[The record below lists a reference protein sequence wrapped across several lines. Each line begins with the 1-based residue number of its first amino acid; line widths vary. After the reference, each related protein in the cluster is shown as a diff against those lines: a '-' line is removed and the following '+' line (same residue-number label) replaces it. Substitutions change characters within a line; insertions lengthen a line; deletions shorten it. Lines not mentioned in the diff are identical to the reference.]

1 MMYTMNKKKR
11 LKIVKLGV
19 DNTCSVL
26 YNGTYKLK
34 KMGTITK
41 IKINKCQVDINGRLY
56 SVPMSMLEVA

>member
-1 MMYTMNKKKR
+1 LTILAQAGMMYTMNKKKR

-34 KMGTITK
+34 KDMRGLI
-41 IKINKCQVDINGRLY
+41 
-56 SVPMSMLEVA
+56 